1 MFYCYNNYFPLTTQK
16 SLLISQKTKEMYPT
30 FGSYLVI
37 YGITNVKVLFW
48 ANLFIVYD
56 KWYNSKRNGMSPKKF
71 LYYTKKSL
79 WWKISLYFYA
89 SVVIGNVSCVKQ
101 GDNDSQYTFP
111 FFFGICIRICHTI
124 HTITKIL

>member
-1 MFYCYNNYFPLTTQK
+1 MIQFK
-16 SLLISQKTKEMYPT
+16 AKW
-30 FGSYLVI
+30 
-37 YGITNVKVLFW
+37 NVAKKV
-48 ANLFIVYD
+48 FI
-56 KWYNSKRNGMSPKKF
+56 
-71 LYYTKKSL
+71 LYK
-79 WWKISLYFYA
+79 KISDERFLLYFYA

>member
-1 MFYCYNNYFPLTTQK
+1 MINDTIQSEMECRQK
-16 SLLISQKTKEMYPT
+16 S
-30 FGSYLVI
+30 F
-37 YGITNVKVLFW
+37 F
-48 ANLFIVYD
+48 
-56 KWYNSKRNGMSPKKF
+56 YN
-71 LYYTKKSL
+71 TKKNPSDERFL
-79 WWKISLYFYA
+79 LYFYA

>member
-1 MFYCYNNYFPLTTQK
+1 MIQFKAKWNVAKKVFSIIQK
-16 SLLISQKTKEMYPT
+16 NPSDE
-30 FGSYLVI
+30 
-37 YGITNVKVLFW
+37 
-48 ANLFIVYD
+48 
-56 KWYNSKRNGMSPKKF
+56 RF
-71 LYYTKKSL
+71 L
-79 WWKISLYFYA
+79 LYFYA